1 MKCLVCDS
9 TIRIDSLKQLFS
21 PEPLRLCG
29 RCVPNLVPSK
39 SPDILFEN
47 NEWMRSVIDKLNQG
61 DLVLLELFKNPLRK
75 VLLRKEWKNHSI
87 KVERLEKD
95 VPYPWLDILYQQVWQ
110 DNQPKKIVPS
120 AEHVTLSVEKEKN
133 TKSQIA
139 ILEKI

>member
-1 MKCLVCDS
+1 MKCVVCDN

-21 PEPLRLCG
+21 PEPLQLCG
-29 RCVPNLVPSK
+29 RCAPNLVSSK
-39 SPDILFEN
+39 SPDTLFED

-95 VPYPWLDILYQQVWQ
+95 VPYPWLEILYQQVWQ
-110 DNQPKKIVPS
+110 DNQPQKMVLS
-120 AEHVTLSVEKEKN
+120 AEHMTLSVEKEKN